1 MLKDRAANLDA
12 ASEIRA
18 KAAKG
23 AQLHQGE
30 QVALEQYEKRVAE
43 LTPLIEESES
53 KNTLLQQCKKHGFAE
68 TLLSGGERQA
78 PAQGE
83 ESTGNRRMSLRTAMQ
98 FATPEQREQVNS
110 FARYLGGDMTAL
122 ADLTP
127 SGDGGVFI
135 PQFVAGVVARNYA
148 GFTPVHDNCTVWPTA
163 DGVPTAFPVISDSEE
178 AEILVPAAATG
189 ADATVSGD
197 TPPTEITGP
206 VMVAHKFSSK
216 PVFLPRETITD
227 SNLNVLEEVLN
238 ALIARILRTQ
248 NKKYTVG
255 TGTGEPE
262 GFTKNATYFTAA
274 ASVLDLD
281 VALDLAYSVPAL
293 YRPRGIYM
301 ASDLTIKY
309 LRKLKT
315 GISGDKQSLWK
326 DAFEEGN
333 ATLGTPPRLHGY
345 SIIVNNDM
353 DSVASNGTFAGVSP
367 LAFGDFKKFVVRDA
381 EQGSPFVYRYM
392 VPAKD
397 GNAVIAF
404 QRSDSKLIV
413 PEAIALLAPTS
424 GS

>member
-1 MLKDRAANLDA
+1 
-12 ASEIRA
+12 
-18 KAAKG
+18 
-23 AQLHQGE
+23 
-30 QVALEQYEKRVAE
+30 
-43 LTPLIEESES
+43 
-53 KNTLLQQCKKHGFAE
+53 
-68 TLLSGGERQA
+68 
-78 PAQGE
+78 
-83 ESTGNRRMSLRTAMQ
+83 
-98 FATPEQREQVNS
+98 
-110 FARYLGGDMTAL
+110 
-122 ADLTP
+122 
-127 SGDGGVFI
+127 
-135 PQFVAGVVARNYA
+135 VARNYA